1 MLYFLIIVTECV
13 VLLSFAVLQ
22 WILNNGGFKMWLDN
36 ASDID
41 ILFYEP
47 YAQIISDIA
56 QDPAYKP
63 LTIGVFGVWG
73 AGKSTLL
80 KLIKDKIPESG
91 KGKSIK
97 EIKKNICIS
106 INAWSFE
113 GYEDAKVAV
122 MESLLRELHEKA
134 PKGLGEK
141 ITGLLKKLNIFKLST
156 KAVSVAAPIAASI
169 AAGNPLPLVLGLS
182 GSATDI
188 GESIKNVST
197 AVQSLH
203 DDYMKPETSST
214 EDSIVNNIRKFRSE
228 FEQALVE
235 ADIDNV
241 IVLIDDLDRCQ
252 PDRIIETLEAIKLFL
267 SVKKTVFVIAVDD
280 KVIQYAIKKKYPPL
294 ENMSVDLDK
303 EYIEKIIQLPIYI
316 PDLSNKDIENYLM
329 LLVAQQYCSADDF
342 AALIKKLRDEKVR
355 ISEAVIDTAKLTE
368 LTKDYNIASPE
379 EYKMT
384 AQIIDGIKE
393 IISGNLKGNPRQA
406 KRFLNTFITKRKLAF
421 LYYKED
427 EINPKVLAKL
437 LVLQKIDKNLF
448 IELNEWNKHFT
459 TINEE
464 FKSMRESLSSD
475 MSVGQDKYNA
485 WHTSAIKKWA
495 ESEPVELEK
504 IHLDRYFYLTR
515 ENLKKAEI
523 DISTL
528 SNDAKEMLAKIGNAN
543 DVTIEAI
550 TDEMVKLS
558 VLDQNAI
565 FEVIIPQI
573 EQAKITLPI
582 ISVLFCKFDSH
593 RNKIVDALK
602 NYSAKIGMSGIPSM
616 IRMRTI
622 DQSMIDDLLAYWQSK
637 GTITDAL
644 IRNVQNPQKKG
655 KK

>member
-1 MLYFLIIVTECV
+1 
-13 VLLSFAVLQ
+13 
-22 WILNNGGFKMWLDN
+22 MWLDN

-80 KLIKDKIPESG
+80 KLIEDKISESAKDKTD
-91 KGKSIK
+91 KGN
-97 EIKKNICIS
+97 KKNICIN

-134 PKGLGEK
+134 PEGLAKK

-156 KAVSVAAPIAASI
+156 KTVSVTAPIVASI

-182 GSATDI
+182 GTAEDI
-188 GESIKNVST
+188 GEGIKSVST
-197 AVQSLH
+197 AVQSIH
-203 DDYMKPETSST
+203 DDYMKPETPSKGDS
-214 EDSIVNNIRKFRSE
+214 SIVNSIRKFRSE
-228 FEQALVE
+228 FEQALE
-235 ADIDNV
+235 ESDIDNV

-267 SVKKTVFVIAVDD
+267 SVKKTVFVIAADD

-294 ENMSVDLDK
+294 GNMAVDLDT
-303 EYIEKIIQLPIYI
+303 EYIEKIIQLPINI

-329 LLVAQQYCSADDF
+329 LLVAQQYCSVDDF
-342 AALIKKLRDEKVR
+342 SALIKKLRDEKVR
-355 ISEAVIDTAKLTE
+355 ISEAVIDTAKLMD
-368 LTKDYNIASPE
+368 LTKSYNIASPK

-406 KRFLNTFITKRKLAF
+406 KRFLNTFITKRKLAS
-421 LYYKED
+421 LYYNED
-427 EINPKVLAKL
+427 EIDPKILAKL
-437 LVLQKIDKNLF
+437 LVLHKIDKTLF

-464 FKSMRESLSSD
+464 YKSMRESLSGDISD
-475 MSVGQDKYNA
+475 SQDKYKA
-485 WHTSAIKKWA
+485 WHTSAIKKWV
-495 ESEPVELEK
+495 ESEPIELEK
-504 IHLDRYFYLTR
+504 YRLDRYFYLTR
-515 ENLKKAEI
+515 EHLKKAEI
-523 DISTL
+523 DVSTL
-528 SNDAKEMLAKIGNAN
+528 SNDAKEMLAKIGAAN

-550 TDEMVKLS
+550 TDEMLKLS
-558 VLDQNAI
+558 ALDQNDI
-565 FEVIIPQI
+565 FEVLIPQI
-573 EQAKITLPI
+573 EQAKIPLPI
-582 ISVLFCKFDSH
+582 ISVLFCKFEAH
-593 RNKIVDALK
+593 RNKIADALK
-602 NYSAKIGMSGIPSM
+602 NYSSKIGMSGVPS
-616 IRMRTI
+616 IIKMRTVDASTI
-622 DQSMIDDLLAYWQSK
+622 DELLKYWQSK
-637 GTITDAL
+637 GTIIEAFID
-644 IRNVQNPQKKG
+644 NVQNSQKKG
-655 KK
+655 K